1 MNKSTTSESSS
12 SSSSSMSQRM
22 TNNGARGLTLTEL
35 LLKKPMI
42 IRILAHMTS
51 LFQVMLLL
59 VTCAELRSAAV
70 EDIFRNHYQP
80 AVCDLTQG
88 DSLRL
93 YRKMAGTANSRRLV
107 WLIKMVMEELKLPP
121 SMMDEEMLIMFGGMR
136 FSVLRK
142 LDFGGVRL
150 GIWNYAVCSITDVGM
165 AEVGKCTN
173 LQSLNLAYCSSIT
186 DAGMAE
192 VGKCTNLQSLN
203 LSYYNITDECKNALR
218 KSIPNLTFF

>member
-1 MNKSTTSESSS
+1 MNKSTTSESS

-22 TNNGARGLTLTEL
+22 TNNGTRGLTLTEL

-142 LDFGGVRL
+142 LDFGGVGG

-165 AEVGKCTN
+165 AEVVKCTN
-173 LQSLNLAYCSSIT
+173 LQSLNLACCI
-186 DAGMAE
+186 
-192 VGKCTNLQSLN
+192 
-203 LSYYNITDECKNALR
+203 NITTECKNALR
-218 KSIPNLTFF
+218 KSNPKLVVVY